1 MQFFNFFQHIK
12 KMDEDTCD
20 YYFYGDT
27 RNRRGYGLTKHN
39 TGYKEKNRIDFIK
52 EKRRMQREAA
62 KGINRIKEEMNNKDE
77 DVKDENYGNNYIPI
91 KKKEK
96 EKTTKKRKGSI
107 LRL

>member
-1 MQFFNFFQHIK
+1 
-12 KMDEDTCD
+12 
-20 YYFYGDT
+20 
-27 RNRRGYGLTKHN
+27 
-39 TGYKEKNRIDFIK
+39 
-52 EKRRMQREAA
+52 MQREAA